1 MNVKRVLGLGLFTYL
16 MCAAMAV
23 AFQKDTPPQTYVE
36 VPATITL
43 GDLSPQQ
50 LEDRAE

>member
-16 MCAAMAV
+16 MCAAIAV
-23 AFQKDTPPQTYVE
+23 AFQKDTPPNIAPV

-43 GDLSPQQ
+43 GDLTPQQ
-50 LEDRAE
+50 LQDRA